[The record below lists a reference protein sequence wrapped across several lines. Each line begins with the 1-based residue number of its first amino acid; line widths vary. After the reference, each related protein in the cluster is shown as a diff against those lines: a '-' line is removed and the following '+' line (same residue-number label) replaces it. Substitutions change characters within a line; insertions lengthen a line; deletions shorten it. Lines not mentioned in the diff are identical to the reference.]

1 MIRIRNAAAL
11 AALVSVACAGGPAAA
26 QTPEQF
32 YKGKQIELAIGY
44 PPAGSNDIYARLL
57 SRHLGK
63 HIPGNPTVVP
73 QNRPGAGSFLTL
85 AYVYGVAPKDGTV
98 LGIGAPT
105 SPLDEML
112 GSQGVRFKTAELN
125 WIG

>member
-1 MIRIRNAAAL
+1 MKPVTAASLLAL
-11 AALVSVACAGGPAAA
+11 AAICTSPCSA

-57 SRHLGK
+57 GRHLGR
-63 HIPGNPTVVP
+63 HIPGNPTIVP

-85 AYVYGVAPKDGTV
+85 A
-98 LGIGAPT
+98 
-105 SPLDEML
+105 
-112 GSQGVRFKTAELN
+112 
-125 WIG
+125 